1 MSNNSYYNE
10 QWRIINEPNQN
21 KISNYSMEFDGSND
35 FVTISDP
42 IKFTGDFTIAAWI
55 YPTRVDDGYE
65 MIYTQGTA
73 LVQVAPYFAIRD
85 TRLHVYIA
93 GVIQTE
99 LNFITPNKWQH
110 VAVTRSSAESVAQ
123 GYPATAGGITLFID
137 GVQSSLT
144 VVQGGTFNT
153 NSNGIIGKWN
163 SNAHYFQ
170 GKIDQFCIF
179 DYALPATGTN
189 SVATLYGGGTTVT
202 NPMTLSP
209 KPKAYY
215 KLGDQSVDNGANYLV
230 PNNSL
235 QDYVFDFPTRGVVH
249 NVGVSNKAN
258 VFDNATNFSFS
269 GWFKIEDL
277 QNSNIFEIKEGN
289 NYRFNINY
297 YTSSNGQIRF
307 NVNSSAS
314 GAFSYLGGA
323 NAFVADWFHYAG
335 VYDGNGASNTDK
347 FKLYINGSPVVLA
360 FNGTLPTNMG
370 SLSGNN
376 TINLGNAIS
385 STFQS
390 FDGKASSIQMW
401 NTSLLQSEVET
412 LYNNGTPYTS
422 TPPQSSNLQF
432 WYKLNAQEDSLQS
445 FNPSGTP
452 ETIWTIKDY
461 GLVGADLT
469 SVGMTQ
475 ANLVQ
480 SNLQNTSGFSPYA
493 ITLDGNGQ
501 VFNLDSEILLPDNK
515 TVSFWFKLRVVPT
528 GQFAIPL
535 SSSNNRYYPL
545 LQNNVGNFTVW
556 IQGANGAGNTNTL
569 LPITADVWYNFIITG
584 DGTTPLLYINGTQYS
599 FGPYPDATEV
609 LIGDIG
615 GRPNGTFDLDGD
627 MSNVAIWS
635 GTTLSPTE
643 ATEIY
648 NSGVPSD
655 LNTFS
660 GTKPTA
666 WWQLGSNSSFNANT
680 SQWTCL
686 DEIGTNNAE
695 SLTNMAEDD
704 ITNGVG
710 YSANGLGTSSIEI
723 VGDAP
728 YSTANSISNSM
739 GVLSRSTDVPN

>member
-42 IKFTGDFTIAAWI
+42 IKFTGDFTISAWI

-65 MIYTQGTA
+65 MIYTQGTPII
-73 LVQVAPYFAIRD
+73 QVAPYFAIKD

-93 GVIQTE
+93 GVIETE

-110 VAVTRSSAESVAQ
+110 VAVTRSSAEAVSQ

-163 SNAHYFQ
+163 SNTHYFK

-189 SVATLYGGGTTVT
+189 SVATLYGGGTAVT
-202 NPMTLSP
+202 NPMALSP
-209 KPKAYY
+209 APVAYY
-215 KLGDQSVDNGANYLV
+215 QLGDQTASNNTTEPTPPVQSYLV

-235 QDYVFDFPTRGVVH
+235 QDYVFNIQPSQKINTTLTPPIGANNRTISVWFKTGVNAFENICGYGTFAAKQAFDIVTYT
-249 NVGVSNKAN
+249 NGTVGVHGVNTQVEA
-258 VFDNATNFSFS
+258 S
-269 GWFKIEDL
+269 GTFVLNEWTHYAVTYDGTILRGYLNGQPVNTSTIALNTGTSVDFTI
-277 QNSNIFEIKEGN
+277 GAGA
-289 NYRFNINY
+289 
-297 YTSSNGQIRF
+297 YTSSNGFAGDVSNIAIWNSVLTAG
-307 NVNSSAS
+307 NVS
-314 GAFSYLGGA
+314 
-323 NAFVADWFHYAG
+323 
-335 VYDGNGASNTDK
+335 
-347 FKLYINGSPVVLA
+347 
-360 FNGTLPTNMG
+360 
-370 SLSGNN
+370 
-376 TINLGNAIS
+376 TI
-385 STFQS
+385 
-390 FDGKASSIQMW
+390 
-401 NTSLLQSEVET
+401 
-412 LYNNGTPYTS
+412 YNNGAPNDISSLSPTS
-422 TPPQSSNLQF
+422 
-432 WYKLNAQEDSLQS
+432 WWKLNAQEDSLQS
-445 FNPSGTP
+445 FNPSGPP

-461 GLVGADLT
+461 AGSNDGT
-469 SVGMTQ
+469 SNGMTS

-480 SNLQNTSGFSPYA
+480 SNLQHTSGYSPYA
-493 ITLDGNGQ
+493 LSLDGTGQ
-501 VFNLDSEILLPDNK
+501 VFNLDSEILLSDNK
-515 TVSFWFKLRVVPT
+515 SVSFWFKLRVVPT
-528 GQFAIPL
+528 GQFVIPL
-535 SSSNNRYYPL
+535 SSSNNRYYPGI
-545 LQNNVGNFTVW
+545 QNNVGNFTVW
-556 IQGANGAGNTNTL
+556 INGANGAANTNTL

-599 FGPYPDATEV
+599 FGPYPDSTEV

-635 GTTLSPTE
+635 GTTLSSTE

-666 WWQLGSNSSFNANT
+666 WWQLGSNSSFNSTT
-680 SQWTCL
+680 SQWTCI

-695 SLTNMAEDD
+695 SLTNMSEDD

-739 GVLSRSTDVPN
+739 DVLSRSTDLPN